1 MGAILNNTVYEM
13 PITVNSDI
21 CTFGNIKISQLMK
34 LHEKIGEL
42 HLNVF
47 GTESE
52 KLRKTCGAA
61 FIFTKCNILVHRP
74 PLENE
79 EIILKTWCSELK
91 GVRFTRNYQTFDK
104 IGNALTEAKCEV
116 TTIDVE
122 SRKIIRPS
130 AIPGFDCFLYNNEQE
145 NSCEKPQKIEL
156 PDDLQFVGVK
166 KIETSDFDDN
176 GHVNNTVYA
185 DIMCEFLHEGF
196 NLSEIKGFN
205 INFIS
210 EVLDCEKMSIYR
222 CDTADGLKFLGKL
235 ADREV
240 FRGQILV

>member
-21 CTFGNIKISQLMK
+21 CTLGKIKISKLMK

-47 GTESE
+47 GTES
-52 KLRKTCGAA
+52 KTLRDSCGAA
-61 FIFTKCNILVHRP
+61 FIFTKCNILVHRL

-79 EIILKTWCSELK
+79 EIVLKTWCSELK
-91 GVRFTRNYQTFDK
+91 GVRFTRNYQTFDSL
-104 IGNALTEAKCEV
+104 GNALTEAKCEV
-116 TTIDVE
+116 TTIDIV

-130 AIPGFDCFLYNNEQE
+130 TIPGFDGFLYNNEQE

-156 PDDLQFVGVK
+156 PEELPFVGVK
-166 KIETSDFDDN
+166 KIEKSDFDDN
-176 GHVNNTVYA
+176 NHVNNTVYA
-185 DIMCEFLHEGF
+185 DIMYKFLPREVDFGAV
-196 NLSEIKGFN
+196 KGFS
-205 INFIS
+205 INFVS
-210 EVLDCEKMSIYR
+210 EVLDCEEISVYR
-222 CDTADGLKFLGKL
+222 CDVKNGVKFLGKL

-240 FRGQILV
+240 FRGQISF